1 MLRTLLLVVTL
12 HMACCNI
19 LTGVQVG
26 QKTVTTTKF
35 LLLEYAVAV
44 IWRWFFCQGI
54 WLHWWRRT

>member
-26 QKTVTTTKF
+26 LKTVTTTKL

-44 IWRWFFCQGI
+44 IWR
-54 WLHWWRRT
+54 